1 LNERIKNVRKAKNLS
16 QKEFA
21 QNINLSQNH
30 ISSIEKGIRA
40 ATDRIINDICKVYN
54 VNKNW
59 LLTGEGKMFR
69 DPLEPFV
76 IEDEEIKD
84 FVKSFLKIDET
95 IQDEIKALVMKLGK
109 K

>member
-1 LNERIKNVRKAKNLS
+1 MNERIKNVRKAKNLS